1 MRATIWQ
8 QAEIAADSAS
18 IAAELNH
25 RLHIIAAYA
34 TSVCYEWIT
43 TVHGRTTVSDFSTI
57 ATSFFL
63 PSTSL

>member
-1 MRATIWQ
+1 MSEKLYVLQSDLSNARCGCRATIWQ

-34 TSVCYEWIT
+34 TSKILT
-43 TVHGRTTVSDFSTI
+43 TICFMV
-57 ATSFFL
+57 
-63 PSTSL
+63 